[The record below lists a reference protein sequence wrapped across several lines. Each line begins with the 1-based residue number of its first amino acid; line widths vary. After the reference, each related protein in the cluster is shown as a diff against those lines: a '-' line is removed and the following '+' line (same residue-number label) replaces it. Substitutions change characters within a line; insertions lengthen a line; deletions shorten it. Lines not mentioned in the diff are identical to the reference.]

1 MLPENEFHTAPIPVK
16 PQPNNS
22 KWYTTNDVLGLTK
35 MSRFTLI
42 RKTKEEDFPRP
53 IKINNKENRY
63 AKKDV
68 DAWIKEN
75 EAFIEQRNPN
85 KVVTL
90 TLTPKQYA
98 HLKSSAKLLEC
109 NIETFVMEAAVFKSN
124 QVKKMSQSKYFED
137 SFIV

>member
-1 MLPENEFHTAPIPVK
+1 MLPENEFHAAPIKTK

-22 KWYTTNDVLGLTK
+22 KWYTTDDVLGLTK

-42 RKTKEEDFPRP
+42 RKTKEDNFPRP

-85 KVVTL
+85 KIVTL
-90 TLTPKQYA
+90 NLTPKQYA
-98 HLKSSAKLLEC
+98 HLKTSAKLLEC

-124 QVKKMSQSKYFED
+124 QVKKMSQSKYFKD
-137 SFIV
+137 NFIV

>member
-1 MLPENEFHTAPIPVK
+1 MLPENEFHAAPIKTK

-22 KWYTTNDVLGLTK
+22 KWYTTDDVLGLTK

-42 RKTKEEDFPRP
+42 RKTKEDNFPRP

-85 KVVTL
+85 KLVSL

-109 NIETFVMEAAVFKSN
+109 SIETFVMEAAIFKSN
-124 QVKKMSQSKYFED
+124 RVKKMSQSKYFED
-137 SFIV
+137 NFIV